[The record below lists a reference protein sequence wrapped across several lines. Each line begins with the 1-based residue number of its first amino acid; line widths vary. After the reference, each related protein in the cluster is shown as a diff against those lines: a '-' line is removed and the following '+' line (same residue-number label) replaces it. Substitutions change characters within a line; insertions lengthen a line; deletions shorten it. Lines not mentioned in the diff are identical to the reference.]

1 MAWALRHGWMS
12 RCANAGRSMR
22 RNCAGFRRIGR
33 RPWRGWSRKS
43 PGNAALLCRALLS
56 EGASRLAN
64 AGEWQVDQ
72 VATGMSA
79 LLGGGLLALDWR
91 GAVPPA
97 EGACSRPNGKNAC
110 CLVQEGALSGTWT
123 SPSRGRGIAQPL
135 LPYPDWKRP
144 APATVPPADPLV
156 RDLLRFL
163 ADPVAESHHI
173 RRVQSDRSHVEAY
186 VQRHELDLDLTTV
199 RKGTP
204 HTLV

>member
-1 MAWALRHGWMS
+1 MVTEL
-12 RCANAGRSMR
+12 
-22 RNCAGFRRIGR
+22 
-33 RPWRGWSRKS
+33 
-43 PGNAALLCRALLS
+43 
-56 EGASRLAN
+56 
-64 AGEWQVDQ
+64 AGE
-72 VATGMSA
+72 
-79 LLGGGLLALDWR
+79 
-91 GAVPPA
+91 
-97 EGACSRPNGKNAC
+97 
-110 CLVQEGALSGTWT
+110 
-123 SPSRGRGIAQPL
+123 IAQPL

-204 HTLV
+204 HTLVCRKNSHSYLRALKQRATDEALVKELTKCLG